1 MMIQVVRFLLL
12 MLFGIIALTSSA
24 LVVRFSKIKN
34 SSKFIKEKKLKRKKI
49 ESAII
54 AFGAVFFIC
63 YTVYYSV
70 DLIKQDYVV
79 ADLEFVNSYSRQQWF
94 APKKYV
100 FKEEHLSSY
109 PEDGLNYALQEGVK
123 YRVTYAPRTSMI
135 IDIEGVEKTAGLKAI
150 YKSGNFKDIFVF
162 TLLVIIVIALRIF
175 RIKMLG
181 YKPER
186 KWKKR

>member
-1 MMIQVVRFLLL
+1 MNQVVRLLLL
-12 MLFGIIALTSSA
+12 MLFTIIALIDVA
-24 LVVRFSKIKN
+24 LFVRFSKIKN

-49 ESAII
+49 VSVLI
-54 AFGAVFFIC
+54 ALVAVCFIC
-63 YTVYYSV
+63 YTAYCSV

-79 ADLEFVNSYSRQQWF
+79 ADLEFVNSYSRKEWF

-109 PEDGLNYALQEGVK
+109 PEDGLNYALQEGVT

-150 YKSGNFKDIFVF
+150 YKSGKFKDIFIV
-162 TLLVIIVIALRIF
+162 TLLIIVVIALRIF